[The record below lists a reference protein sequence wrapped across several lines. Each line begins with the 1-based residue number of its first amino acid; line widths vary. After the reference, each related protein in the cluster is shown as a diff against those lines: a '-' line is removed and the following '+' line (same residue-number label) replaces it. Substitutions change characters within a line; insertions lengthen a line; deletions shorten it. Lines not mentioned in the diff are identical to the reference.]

1 MFGKGFTNEHQL
13 PFMKS
18 DKSMNSGGIGNSGK
32 FDDEDGDD
40 INLGDLADL
49 EIDIALQQKNS
60 PE

>member
-1 MFGKGFTNEHQL
+1 
-13 PFMKS
+13 MKS
-18 DKSMNSGGIGNSGK
+18 DKSMTSGGIGNSGK

-40 INLGDLADL
+40 INLGNLANL